1 MALSTLRDLFVHEL
15 KDIYSAEKQITKAL
29 PKLAK
34 AASAEGL
41 SKALKN
47 HLEVTQRQI
56 ERLEEIFEI
65 IGKSPRGPK
74 CEGME
79 GLLKEGSKLLEED
92 AEEAVL
98 DAALISAAQKVEHY
112 EIAAYGCLVT
122 YAEQLGEDQAVRLLQ
137 ETLEEE
143 GAADKELTQL
153 ASTINLE
160 AEEPMEDEDDEED
173 DDEEDDE
180 DEEGDEEDAAEDEEA
195 TLSEDE
201 KEASRPNGRSRK
213 R

>member
-34 AASAEGL
+34 AASSKEL
-41 SKALKN
+41 SQALKN
-47 HLEVTQRQI
+47 HLEVTQKQI
-56 ERLEEIFEI
+56 ERLEDIFEI

-92 AEEAVL
+92 ADDAVL
-98 DAALISAAQKVEHY
+98 DAALICAAQKVEHY

-137 ETLEEE
+137 ETLQEE
-143 GAADKELTQL
+143 GDADKDLTKL

-160 AEEPMEDEDDEED
+160 AQEPEEEND
-173 DDEEDDE
+173 EDDE
-180 DEEGDEEDAAEDEEA
+180 DEEEESDDEETESDDTIEMSA
-195 TLSEDE
+195 DE
-201 KEASRPNGRSRK
+201 KESTRSTGRGR
-213 R
+213 RN

>member
-34 AASAEGL
+34 AASSEEL
-41 SKALKN
+41 SAALKN

-79 GLLKEGSKLLEED
+79 GLLKEGAKLLEED
-92 AEEAVL
+92 AEESVL
-98 DAALISAAQKVEHY
+98 DAALICAAQKVEHY

-137 ETLEEE
+137 ETLQEE
-143 GAADKELTQL
+143 GDADKELTQL
-153 ASTINLE
+153 ASSINLE
-160 AEEPMEDEDDEED
+160 AEEPT
-173 DDEEDDE
+173 EDDE
-180 DEEGDEEDAAEDEEA
+180 DEEDEDEAEDEDEEMEMNADDEDSTQA
-195 TLSEDE
+195 T
-201 KEASRPNGRSRK
+201 GRNR
-213 R
+213 RR

>member
-34 AASAEGL
+34 AASSKEL
-41 SKALKN
+41 SLALKN

-79 GLLKEGSKLLEED
+79 GLLKEGAKLLEED
-92 AEEAVL
+92 AEESVL
-98 DAALISAAQKVEHY
+98 DAALICAAQKVEHY

-137 ETLEEE
+137 ETLQEE
-143 GAADKELTQL
+143 GDADKELTQL
-153 ASTINLE
+153 ASSINLE
-160 AEEPMEDEDDEED
+160 AEEPTED
-173 DDEEDDE
+173 DDEEDEE
-180 DEEGDEEDAAEDEEA
+180 DEEEDDEEEEA
-195 TLSEDE
+195 ELSADDEDSTQ
-201 KEASRPNGRSRK
+201 ATGRNR
-213 R
+213 RR

>member
-34 AASAEGL
+34 AANSEEL
-41 SKALKN
+41 SQALKN

-65 IGKSPRGPK
+65 IGKSSRGPK

-92 AEEAVL
+92 AEDAVL

-137 ETLEEE
+137 ETLQEE
-143 GAADKELTQL
+143 GDADKELTQL

-160 AEEPMEDEDDEED
+160 AEEPMEDEDDEEG
-173 DDEEDDE
+173 EEDDE
-180 DEEGDEEDAAEDEEA
+180 DEEEME
-195 TLSEDE
+195 LSEDE
-201 KEASRPNGRSRK
+201 EEASRPNGRSR
-213 R
+213 RR